1 MNVLSVINLKGGV
14 GKTTLL
20 NNIAGVLAKYGYRV
34 LLCDMDRQG
43 NLTMAHM
50 EAESLPEIIELVR
63 QRGGL
68 TKVLLDDA
76 ELDDVII
83 QSPTNENIWIAT
95 ADMEL
100 ENVERNLKTP
110 KDLHSLKVKLGAMQ
124 NRFDHVLIDCPPS
137 PGVST
142 QMALTAS
149 NCYLVPLNTHPY
161 SYIGA
166 DQVARLAS
174 AITDYGGN
182 PDLKFLGYVISRVM
196 SNRKLTESMIAF
208 FREEFGDQV
217 LRTEIKESTKYG
229 QATTNMKTIT
239 DFDPTSEP
247 ARIIEELVAEIG
259 LIPAAKINSVSTL

>member
-1 MNVLSVINLKGGV
+1 MQVISVINLKGGV

-20 NNIAGVLAKYGYRV
+20 NNIAGVLAKYGNRV

-50 EAESLPEIIELVR
+50 QAESLPEIVELVR
-63 QRGGL
+63 QRGGM
-68 TKVLLDDA
+68 TKVLMFDA
-76 ELDDVII
+76 KLDDVII

-110 KDLHSLKVKLGAMQ
+110 KELHDLKGALQAMTQ
-124 NRFDHVLIDCPPS
+124 RFDYVLIDCPPS

-149 NCYLVPLNTHPY
+149 TGYLVPLNTHPY

-166 DQVARLAS
+166 DQVARLARS
-174 AITDYGGN
+174 IKEFGGN
-182 PDLKFLGYVISRVM
+182 PNLQFLGYVISRVM
-196 SNRKLTESMIAF
+196 TNRKLTESMIGF
-208 FREEFGDQV
+208 FRDEFGDQV
-217 LRTEIKESTKYG
+217 LQTEIKESTKYG

-239 DFDPTSEP
+239 DFDPASEP
-247 ARIIEELVAEIG
+247 AQVIEELVAEIG
-259 LIPAAKINSVSTL
+259 LIPAAKTNSTSTL